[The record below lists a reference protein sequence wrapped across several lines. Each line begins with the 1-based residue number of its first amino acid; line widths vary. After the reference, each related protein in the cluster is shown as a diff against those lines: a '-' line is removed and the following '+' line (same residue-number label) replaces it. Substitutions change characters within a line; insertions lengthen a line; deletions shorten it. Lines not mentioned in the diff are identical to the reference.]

1 LAIRRLLEGSF
12 PSPAIQLAGKF
23 DIFPLASLPAAQRAK
38 SWR

>member
-23 DIFPLASLPAAQRAK
+23 DIFPLVGLPAAQRAK